1 MQQYHS
7 RKSLRVELL
16 GIALDEHFQ
25 LDKHTSKLLKDCY
38 SSLAM
43 LKKLKQYTP
52 LAVRKQLIKS
62 LMCSRLDYC
71 NNLFIDLPQ
80 RQIKRLLKLQK
91 ACAGFVLNK
100 YATCANITKLK
111 WLLVPE
117 KITRLTT
124 DRIVDT
130 LQTRLLQQ
138 FIY

>member
-1 MQQYHS
+1 
-7 RKSLRVELL
+7 
-16 GIALDEHFQ
+16 
-25 LDKHTSKLLKDCY
+25 
-38 SSLAM
+38 M

-52 LAVRKQLIKS
+52 LAVRKQLIES
-62 LMCSRLDYC
+62 LICSRLDYC
-71 NNLFIDLPQ
+71 NNLFIDLP
-80 RQIKRLLKLQK
+80 RNQIKRLLKLQK

>member
-1 MQQYHS
+1 
-7 RKSLRVELL
+7 
-16 GIALDEHFQ
+16 
-25 LDKHTSKLLKDCY
+25 
-38 SSLAM
+38 M

-100 YATCANITKLK
+100 YAICEDITELK
-111 WLLVPE
+111 WLVVPE
-117 KITRLTT
+117 RVTRLT
-124 DRIVDT
+124 D
-130 LQTRLLQQ
+130 
-138 FIY
+138 IYL